1 MPDSRRYVAAG
12 TARTSGSWLAR
23 TIDAWYDVCARANAS
38 RTAAVPFASSDAV
51 GSSARSAFGPFASAR
66 ATATRCDSPTEISF
80 GRRVAR
86 RARSN
91 ASSRSATRWSAG
103 CRARRSGA
111 SGRRVRRGSKGASS
125 SRSRSGPRRGR
136 PPPGRRRGIRPAAR
150 PRGRRTISTGR
161 APTGPVP
168 AWPLA
173 IDASSEEDFVSGR
186 RFLVEGRLPENLM
199 ASKRGTRRKRA
210 TRRDDS
216 PLTEPRYLFARNG
229 ESLARLAEAGLAECR
244 TRLDELVSTAGPRTI
259 PNLLVPYDRLML
271 ALQEVLSQTHFL
283 FDVHPNP
290 DLRKVADHW
299 YQEAQRFATELSLNR
314 PLYDAFTAL
323 DASGEDDETRY
334 ALEKIL
340 RDFLRSGVDRDEAT
354 RARVQALR
362 DEITA
367 IGQDFDRIIRE
378 DVRSISVDSP
388 GELEGLPEDFVEG
401 HAPGPDG
408 KITLTTN
415 YPDSIPVFRYAR
427 NADVR
432 RRLQFEY
439 LNRGHPANLEVLAR
453 LLAKRH
459 ELASVLGYESYAEY
473 IVQDKMVRS
482 SKAVADFLAKVT
494 AASAAR
500 AQEDVARLLER
511 KQHDVPGAAALD
523 AWDPNYYSE
532 VVRAEKFAFDA
543 KLLRPYFAFT
553 KVRDGL
559 FALTGE
565 LFGVRYERVSGVPVW
580 HASVEVYDVYD
591 GSKRLGRFYLD
602 LHPRKDK
609 YTHAAAEGLVTGIR
623 GAQLPQA
630 ALMCNFPNPADGPA
644 LMDYREV
651 ETFFHEFGHLL
662 HSIFQGHGRW
672 VKNTGDGDRK
682 STRL

>member
-1 MPDSRRYVAAG
+1 MA
-12 TARTSGSWLAR
+12 
-23 TIDAWYDVCARANAS
+23 
-38 RTAAVPFASSDAV
+38 
-51 GSSARSAFGPFASAR
+51 
-66 ATATRCDSPTEISF
+66 
-80 GRRVAR
+80 
-86 RARSN
+86 
-91 ASSRSATRWSAG
+91 
-103 CRARRSGA
+103 
-111 SGRRVRRGSKGASS
+111 SKGA
-125 SRSRSGPRRGR
+125 
-136 PPPGRRRGIRPAAR
+136 
-150 PRGRRTISTGR
+150 
-161 APTGPVP
+161 
-168 AWPLA
+168 
-173 IDASSEEDFVSGR
+173 
-186 RFLVEGRLPENLM
+186 
-199 ASKRGTRRKRA
+199 TRRKRSA
-210 TRRDDS
+210 RPEDS
-216 PLTEPRYLFARNG
+216 PLTEPRYLFARDG
-229 ESLARLAEAGLAECR
+229 ESLARLAEVGLAECR
-244 TRLDELVSTAGPRTI
+244 TRLGELVSTAGPRTI

-271 ALQEVLSQTHFL
+271 PLQEVLSQTHFL
-283 FDVHPNP
+283 FDVHPDP
-290 DLRKVADHW
+290 DVRKVADHW

-314 PLYDAFTAL
+314 PLYDAFIEL

-334 ALEKIL
+334 AVEKIL
-340 RDFLRSGVDRDEAT
+340 RDFRLAGVDRDEAT

-378 DVRSISVDSP
+378 DVRSIQVGSP
-388 GELEGLPEDFVEG
+388 RELDGLPEDFVEG
-401 HAPGPDG
+401 HAPGSDG

-439 LNRGHPANLEVLAR
+439 LNRGHPANLDVLAR

-494 AASAAR
+494 AASAER

-511 KQHDVPGAAALD
+511 KRHDVPGAAALD

-532 VVRAEKFAFDA
+532 VVRAERFAFDA

-580 HASVEVYDVYD
+580 HGSVEVYDVYD
-591 GSKRLGRFYLD
+591 GPRRLGRFYLD

-609 YTHAAAEGLVTGIR
+609 YTHAAAQGLVTGIR
-623 GAQLPQA
+623 GAQQPQA
-630 ALMCNFPNPADGPA
+630 ALMCNFPDPADGPA

-672 VKNTGDGDRK
+672 VKNTDDGLEWDFIEAPSQMLEEWVRDPEALGRFAFHYETGEVRRRLAGARRAAPARIRDPVPGVLPPRSDGTGHDENVAGRLRAFPARAALSGYALPVQLRPPQRLLRDLLHVHVVPRDRK
-682 STRL
+682 GPVLEIPGGRLHPRPEDRSTVPRDDPGARQREAGGPTRRGLPRTAALVRRLRGVAARVRLTERQCAASTARK